1 MGSAL
6 RIKDMVRA
14 AHESRMPALSL
25 TDHMNMSGAVR
36 FYDLCMESGILPILG
51 IEAELAPF
59 YEKAKGSDELDGQER
74 KSFTSVILAKNN
86 SGYAAL
92 CSILS
97 DAYAESGEGGKP
109 VIKKEQLKEAGSDLI
124 FLTGGAEGEVYNLLS
139 KGAAL
144 EATEVLGEYVRLFGK
159 GNVYLEL
166 QYHGREE
173 EIAIIKSQTDLAKT
187 LGIPV
192 VATNECKYLRKED
205 AGILGLLE
213 AIDKGK
219 TVDDPRELTPSN
231 NQYYFRSPEEMRR
244 LFQNHP
250 EAYDN
255 TLAIA
260 DICHVELNPERRTDL
275 PRFPLESGGSSDEVL
290 EREAYAG
297 LVKLY
302 PCVTDGS
309 DEERASKIK
318 GRFEYELDIIKR
330 LGFSDY
336 FLIVSDYVRFAKARG
351 IPVGPGRG
359 SAVGSIVSYAL
370 GITEIDPLEY
380 DLYFERFLNPS
391 RRKMPD
397 IDMDFCERRRGEVI
411 DYIRSR
417 FGIDRVAQV
426 ATFSTLRARAAL
438 QDCARVLKTPN
449 GTVEKLG
456 VVLDRFAK
464 DSGLKFGLIREARM
478 KCEEVKRMM
487 RDGDSGLLALLY
499 AAEKIEDLP
508 RNVSLHAAAVVIA
521 PEPLKKRIPLFGGGG
536 DTRTQCDM
544 YAVERMGLLKMDVL
558 GLRTLTIMEDMRVL
572 CEESGEKI
580 VWSDIPLDDA
590 PTLELIGRGDTIGI
604 FQLESEGMKRVLR
617 RLKPRSF
624 KDVIA
629 VLALY
634 RPGPMQ
640 YIDSFVA
647 RHNGEEEISYA
658 HPKLAK
664 VLKETYGIMLYQEQ
678 VMQALHLILGYT
690 MSNADTFRQIMSKK
704 KVAQMEK
711 EREKFMQAARIKK
724 IDEAVAERLYGDI
737 ASFAGYG
744 FNKSHAAAYA
754 LIAYRMAYMKAHYP
768 AHFCAAL
775 LNAHL
780 GDHEFTARTIREMG
794 SMGFKFASPDVNA
807 SSVYNSA
814 VKDEAGTWTM
824 SIGLVGVRGVGE
836 KLAEAVVKERAQ
848 GKYTSL
854 DNFCLRIERRLLQ
867 PAAVENMI
875 KAGCFDFTN
884 MSRSELTLLAN
895 DLLSNWESK
904 NESSL
909 QRSFF
914 SVKQGKGKESEW
926 TLEEKLRYEKEVLGV
941 YVSDHPLN
949 AWSGLFREKA
959 TLSSEQLKETA
970 EKEPGRIVVMGG
982 IVNSVRKR
990 FNRKGGIYLVLAM
1003 EDLGGQYE
1011 VMVWDTL
1018 AEEMLKKAKANE
1030 VWFLKGCVKPG
1041 RDERSPSV
1049 WASAFKRF
1057 SPDGTLLDQSNA

>member
-1 MGSAL
+1 MRL
-6 RIKDMVRA
+6 KDMIFA
-14 AHESRMPALSL
+14 AKEQRMPALAL

-36 FYDLCMESGILPILG
+36 FYDFCMEAGILPILG
-51 IEAELAPF
+51 IEAEIEPF
-59 YEKAKGSDELDGQER
+59 LEKSNLDQVGK
-74 KSFTSVILAKNN
+74 KSFTVVFLAKNN
-86 SGYAAL
+86 EGYRKL
-92 CSILS
+92 CGLLS
-97 DAYAESGEGGKP
+97 DAYASAADGSEP
-109 VIKKEQLKEAGSDLI
+109 VFRKEQLKDIGGDLI
-124 FLTGGAEGEVYNLLS
+124 LLTGGKEGEITSLLS
-139 KGAAL
+139 KGAVL
-144 EATEVLGEYVRLFGK
+144 EATEVLGEYLKIFGK
-159 GNVYLEL
+159 GNVFLEL
-166 QYHGREE
+166 QCHGEE
-173 EIAIIKSQTDLAKT
+173 GEQSVLKSQTDLART

-192 VATNECKYLRKED
+192 VATNECKYLKKED

-213 AIDKGK
+213 AIAQGR
-219 TVDDPRELTPSN
+219 TVDDPRELTPKV
-231 NQYYFRSPEEMRR
+231 NQYYFRSPAEMRQ
-244 LFQNHP
+244 LFKDIP
-250 EAYDN
+250 EACDN

-260 DICHVELNPERRTDL
+260 DSCHVELNPERRTDL
-275 PRFPLESGGSSDEVL
+275 PRFPLESGESSDEVL
-290 EREAYAG
+290 EKEAYAG

-302 PCVTDGS
+302 PCVSDGS

-318 GRFEYELDIIKR
+318 GRFDYEIDIIKR

-336 FLIVSDYVRFAKARG
+336 FLIVADYVRFAKESG

-370 GITEIDPLEY
+370 GITEIDPIAY

-397 IDMDFCERRRGEVI
+397 IDIDFCERRRGEVI

-417 FGIDRVAQV
+417 FGSPNVAQV

-438 QDCARVLKTPN
+438 QDCARVLKTPA

-456 VVLDRFAK
+456 VAIDRFAK

-478 KCEEVKRMM
+478 KCEEVKRML
-487 RDGDSGLLALLY
+487 RDGDASLLALLY

-508 RNVSLHAAAVVIA
+508 RNISLHAAAVVIS
-521 PEPLKKRIPLFGGGG
+521 PDPIKGRIPLFGSEN

-558 GLRTLTIMEDMRVL
+558 GLRTLTIMEDMKVL

-580 VWSDIPLDDA
+580 VWRDIPLDDGA
-590 PTLELIGRGDTIGI
+590 ALDVIGRGDTIGI

-617 RLKPRSF
+617 RLKP
-624 KDVIA
+624 KDFRDIIA

-640 YIDSFVA
+640 HIDSFIA
-647 RHNGEEEISYA
+647 RHNGEEEITYA

-678 VMQALHLILGYT
+678 VMQAMHLILGYT
-690 MSNADTFRQIMSKK
+690 MSNADIFRQIMSKK

-724 IDEAVAERLYGDI
+724 IDEAVAVKLYGDI

-754 LIAYRMAYMKAHYP
+754 MIAYRMAYLKAHYP

-780 GDHEFTARTIREMG
+780 GDQEFTSRTVREMR
-794 SMGFKFASPDVNA
+794 SASFGFAPPDVNS
-807 SSVYNSA
+807 SSVYNS
-814 VKDEAGTWTM
+814 VIKDEAGKWVM
-824 SIGLVGVRGVGE
+824 SFGLVSVRNVGE
-836 KLAEAVVKERAQ
+836 KLAEAIVKERAQ
-848 GKYTSL
+848 GPFTSL
-854 DNFCLRIERRLLQ
+854 DNFCLRLERRLLQ
-867 PAAVENMI
+867 PTAVENMI

-914 SVKQGKGKESEW
+914 SVKQDKSKEIEW

-949 AWSGLFREKA
+949 AWSGLFREKV

-990 FNRKGGIYLVLAM
+990 FNRKGGIYLVLGM

-1018 AEEMLKKAKANE
+1018 AEEMLMKAKANE
-1030 VWFLKGCVKPG
+1030 VWFLKGCVKPA
-1041 RDERSPSV
+1041 RDDRSPSV

>member
-14 AHESRMPALSL
+14 AADQKMPALAL

-36 FYDLCMESGILPILG
+36 FYDSCMEAGVLPVLG
-51 IEAELAPF
+51 VEAEIEPF
-59 YEKAKGSDELDGQER
+59 CEKAVGGEELDAPEV
-74 KSFTSVILAKNN
+74 KSFTAVILAKNN
-86 SGYAAL
+86 EGYRKL
-92 CSILS
+92 CQILS
-97 DAYAESGEGGKP
+97 DAYAAAGDGSA
-109 VIKKEQLKEAGSDLI
+109 VVVSKEQLKDAGGDLV
-124 FLTGGAEGEVYNLLS
+124 FLTGGKDGEIYSLLL
-139 KGAAL
+139 KGAVL

-166 QYHGREE
+166 QDHGFDGE
-173 EIAIIKSQTDLAKT
+173 AGLIKSARELAKT

-192 VATNECKYLRKED
+192 VATNECKYLKKED

-213 AIDKGK
+213 AIDQGR
-219 TVDDPRELTPSN
+219 TVDDPRELTPKN
-231 NQYYFRSPEEMRR
+231 NQYYFRSAEEMRT
-244 LFQNHP
+244 LFQNYQ
-250 EAYDN
+250 EACDN
-255 TLAIA
+255 TLSIA
-260 DICHVELNPERRTDL
+260 DICHVELNPERRTEL
-275 PRFPLESGGSSDEVL
+275 PRFPLPGGGSADEVL
-290 EREAYAG
+290 EKEAYAG

-302 PCVTDGS
+302 PFILTGS
-309 DEERASKIK
+309 DAERAMKVR
-318 GRFEYELDIIKR
+318 GRFDYELDIIKR

-336 FLIVSDYVRFAKARG
+336 FLIVADYVRFAKSNG

-359 SAVGSIVSYAL
+359 SAVGSLVSYSL

-417 FGIDRVAQV
+417 FGSDRVAQV

-438 QDCARVLKTPN
+438 QDCARVLKTPA

-456 VVLDRFAK
+456 VALDRFAK

-478 KCEEVKRMM
+478 KCEEVRRML
-487 RDGDSGLLALLY
+487 REGDNSLLALLY

-521 PEPLKKRIPLFGGGG
+521 PEPLKNRIPLFGSKN

-580 VWSDIPLDDA
+580 VWNDIPLDDQEA
-590 PTLELIGRGDTIGI
+590 LELIGRGDTIGI

-624 KDVIA
+624 KDIIA

-640 YIDSFVA
+640 YIDSFIA
-647 RHNGEEEISYA
+647 RHNGEEEVAYT
-658 HPKLAK
+658 HPKLQK

-690 MSNADTFRQIMSKK
+690 MANADIFRQIMSKK

-711 EREKFMQAARIKK
+711 EREKFMQAAQNKK
-724 IDEAVAERLYGDI
+724 IDPFVAEKLYGDI

-754 LIAYRMAYMKAHYP
+754 LIAYRMAYMKAHFP

-780 GDHEFTARTIREMG
+780 GDHEFVSRTIREMG
-794 SMGFKFASPDVNA
+794 SMGFKFAPPDVNA

-814 VKDEAGTWTM
+814 KNDAGEWIM
-824 SIGLVGVRGVGE
+824 SFGLVGIRNVGE
-836 KLAEAVVKERAQ
+836 KLAEAIVKERAQ
-848 GKYTSL
+848 GKFTSL

-884 MSRSELTLLAN
+884 ISRSELTLLAN
-895 DLLSNWESK
+895 DLLSSWESK

-914 SVKQGKGKESEW
+914 SVKQEKSKEDEW
-926 TLEEKLRYEKEVLGV
+926 TSEEKLRYEKEVLGV

-949 AWSGLFREKA
+949 AWGELFKGKV
-959 TLSSEQLKETA
+959 TLSSDQLKETA
-970 EKEPGRIVVMGG
+970 EKEPGKIVVMGG
-982 IVNSVRKR
+982 VVNSVRKR
-990 FNRKGGIYLVLAM
+990 INRKGGIYLVLGM
-1003 EDLGGQYE
+1003 EDLGGQFE

-1018 AEEMLKKAKANE
+1018 AEEMSKKAKANE
-1030 VWFLKGCVKPG
+1030 VWFLKGCVKAA
-1041 RDERSPSV
+1041 RDLRPPSV

-1057 SPDGTLLDQSNA
+1057 APDGTLLDQSNA

>member
-14 AHESRMPALSL
+14 AADQKMPALAL

-36 FYDLCMESGILPILG
+36 FYDSCMEAGVLPVLG
-51 IEAELAPF
+51 VEAEIEPF
-59 YEKAKGSDELDGQER
+59 CEKAVGGEELDAPEV
-74 KSFTSVILAKNN
+74 KSFTAVILAKNN
-86 SGYAAL
+86 EGYRKL
-92 CSILS
+92 CQILS
-97 DAYAESGEGGKP
+97 DAYAAAGDGSA
-109 VIKKEQLKEAGSDLI
+109 VVVSKEQLKDAGGDLV
-124 FLTGGAEGEVYNLLS
+124 FLTGGKDGEIYSLLL
-139 KGAAL
+139 KGAVL

-166 QYHGREE
+166 QDHGFDGEAE
-173 EIAIIKSQTDLAKT
+173 LIKSARELAKT

-192 VATNECKYLRKED
+192 VATNECKYLKKED

-213 AIDKGK
+213 AIDQGR
-219 TVDDPRELTPSN
+219 TVDDPRELTPKN
-231 NQYYFRSPEEMRR
+231 NQYYFRSAEEMRT
-244 LFQNHP
+244 LFQNYQ
-250 EAYDN
+250 EACDN
-255 TLAIA
+255 TLSIA
-260 DICHVELNPERRTDL
+260 DICHVELNPERRTEL
-275 PRFPLESGGSSDEVL
+275 PRFPLPGGGSADEVL
-290 EREAYAG
+290 EKEAYAG

-302 PCVTDGS
+302 PFILTGS
-309 DEERASKIK
+309 DAERAMKVR
-318 GRFEYELDIIKR
+318 GRFDYELDIIKR

-336 FLIVSDYVRFAKARG
+336 FLIVADYVRFAKSNG

-359 SAVGSIVSYAL
+359 SAVGSLVSYSL

-417 FGIDRVAQV
+417 FGSDRVAQV

-438 QDCARVLKTPN
+438 QDCARVLKTPA

-456 VVLDRFAK
+456 VALDRFAK

-478 KCEEVKRMM
+478 KCEEVRRML
-487 RDGDSGLLALLY
+487 REGDNSLLALLY

-521 PEPLKKRIPLFGGGG
+521 PEPLKNRIPLFGSKN

-580 VWSDIPLDDA
+580 VWNDIPLDDQEA
-590 PTLELIGRGDTIGI
+590 LELIGRGDTIGI

-624 KDVIA
+624 KDIIA

-640 YIDSFVA
+640 YIDSFIA
-647 RHNGEEEISYA
+647 RHNGEEEVAYT
-658 HPKLAK
+658 HPKLQK

-690 MSNADTFRQIMSKK
+690 MANADIFRQIMSKK

-711 EREKFMQAARIKK
+711 EREKFMQAAQNKK
-724 IDEAVAERLYGDI
+724 IDPFVAEKLYGDI

-754 LIAYRMAYMKAHYP
+754 LIAYRMAYMKAHFP

-780 GDHEFTARTIREMG
+780 GDHEFVSRTIREMG
-794 SMGFKFASPDVNA
+794 SMGFKFAPPDVNA

-814 VKDEAGTWTM
+814 KNDAGEWIM
-824 SIGLVGVRGVGE
+824 SFGLVGIRNVGE
-836 KLAEAVVKERAQ
+836 KLAEAIVKERAQ
-848 GKYTSL
+848 GKFTSL

-884 MSRSELTLLAN
+884 ISRSELTLLAN
-895 DLLSNWESK
+895 DLLSSWESK

-914 SVKQGKGKESEW
+914 SVKQEKSKEDEW
-926 TLEEKLRYEKEVLGV
+926 TSEEKLRYEKEVLGV

-949 AWSGLFREKA
+949 AWGELFKGKV
-959 TLSSEQLKETA
+959 TLSSDQLKETA
-970 EKEPGRIVVMGG
+970 EKEPGKIVVMGG
-982 IVNSVRKR
+982 VVNSVRKR
-990 FNRKGGIYLVLAM
+990 INRKGGIYLVLGM
-1003 EDLGGQYE
+1003 EDLGGQFE

-1018 AEEMLKKAKANE
+1018 AEEMSKKAKANE
-1030 VWFLKGCVKPG
+1030 VWFLKGCVKAA
-1041 RDERSPSV
+1041 RDLRPPSV

-1057 SPDGTLLDQSNA
+1057 APDGTLLDQSNA

>member
-6 RIKDMVRA
+6 RIKDMVKA
-14 AHESRMPALSL
+14 AADQKMPALAL

-36 FYDLCMESGILPILG
+36 FYDSCMEAGVLPVLG
-51 IEAELAPF
+51 VEAEIEPF
-59 YEKAKGSDELDGQER
+59 CEKAVGGEELDAPEV
-74 KSFTSVILAKNN
+74 KSFTVVILAKNN
-86 SGYAAL
+86 EGYRKL
-92 CSILS
+92 CQILS
-97 DAYAESGEGGKP
+97 DAYAAAGDGSAP
-109 VIKKEQLKEAGSDLI
+109 IVRKEQLKDAGGDLI
-124 FLTGGAEGEVYNLLS
+124 FLTGGKDGEIYSLLL
-139 KGAAL
+139 KGAVL

-166 QYHGREE
+166 QDHGFDGEAE
-173 EIAIIKSQTDLAKT
+173 LIKSATDLAKT

-192 VATNECKYLRKED
+192 VATNECKYLKKED

-213 AIDKGK
+213 AIDQGR
-219 TVDDPRELTPSN
+219 TVDDPRELTPKN
-231 NQYYFRSPEEMRR
+231 NQYYFRSAEEMRT
-244 LFQNHP
+244 LFQNYQ
-250 EAYDN
+250 EACDN
-255 TLAIA
+255 TLSIA
-260 DICHVELNPERRTDL
+260 DVCHVELNPERRTEL
-275 PRFPLESGGSSDEVL
+275 PRFPLPGGGSADEVL
-290 EREAYAG
+290 EKEAYAG

-302 PCVTDGS
+302 PFILTGS
-309 DEERASKIK
+309 DAEKAMKVR
-318 GRFEYELDIIKR
+318 GRFDYELDIIKR

-336 FLIVSDYVRFAKARG
+336 FLIVADYVRFAKSNG

-359 SAVGSIVSYAL
+359 SAVGSLVSYSL

-417 FGIDRVAQV
+417 FGSDRVAQV

-438 QDCARVLKTPN
+438 QDCARVLKTPA

-456 VVLDRFAK
+456 VALDRFAK

-478 KCEEVKRMM
+478 KCEEVRRML
-487 RDGDSGLLALLY
+487 REGDNSLLALLY

-521 PEPLKKRIPLFGGGG
+521 PEPLKNRIPLFGSEN

-580 VWSDIPLDDA
+580 VWNDIPLDDQEA
-590 PTLELIGRGDTIGI
+590 LELIGRGDTIGI

-624 KDVIA
+624 KDIIA

-640 YIDSFVA
+640 YIDSFIA
-647 RHNGEEEISYA
+647 RHNGEEEVAYT
-658 HPKLAK
+658 HPKLQK

-690 MSNADTFRQIMSKK
+690 MANADIFRQIMSKK

-711 EREKFMQAARIKK
+711 EREKFMQAAQNKK
-724 IDEAVAERLYGDI
+724 IDPFVAEKLYGDI

-754 LIAYRMAYMKAHYP
+754 LIAYRMAYMKAHFP

-780 GDHEFTARTIREMG
+780 GDHEFISRTIREMG
-794 SMGFKFASPDVNA
+794 SMGFKFAPPDVNA

-814 VKDEAGTWTM
+814 ANDAGEWVM
-824 SIGLVGVRGVGE
+824 SFGLVGIRNVGE
-836 KLAEAVVKERAQ
+836 KLAEAIVKERAQ
-848 GKYTSL
+848 GKFTSL

-884 MSRSELTLLAN
+884 VSRSELTLLAN
-895 DLLSNWESK
+895 DLLSSWESK

-914 SVKQGKGKESEW
+914 SVKQEKSKEDEW
-926 TLEEKLRYEKEVLGV
+926 TSEEKLRYEKEVLGV

-949 AWSGLFREKA
+949 AWGELFKGKV
-959 TLSSEQLKETA
+959 TLSSDQLKETA
-970 EKEPGRIVVMGG
+970 EREPGKIVVMGG
-982 IVNSVRKR
+982 VVNSVRKR
-990 FNRKGGIYLVLAM
+990 INRKGGIYLVLGM
-1003 EDLGGQYE
+1003 EDLGGQFE

-1018 AEEMLKKAKANE
+1018 AEEMSKKAKANE
-1030 VWFLKGCVKPG
+1030 VWFLKGCVKAA
-1041 RDERSPSV
+1041 RDLRPPSV

-1057 SPDGTLLDQSNA
+1057 APDGTLLDQSNA

>member
-14 AHESRMPALSL
+14 AADQKMPALAL

-36 FYDLCMESGILPILG
+36 FYDSCMEAGVLPVLG
-51 IEAELAPF
+51 VEAEIEPF
-59 YEKAKGSDELDGQER
+59 CEKAVGGEELDAPEV
-74 KSFTSVILAKNN
+74 KSFTAVILAKNN
-86 SGYAAL
+86 EGYRKL
-92 CSILS
+92 CQILS
-97 DAYAESGEGGKP
+97 DAYAAAGDGSA
-109 VIKKEQLKEAGSDLI
+109 VVVSKEQLKDAGGDLV
-124 FLTGGAEGEVYNLLS
+124 FLTGGKDGEIYSLLL
-139 KGAAL
+139 KGAVL

-166 QYHGREE
+166 QDHGFDGE
-173 EIAIIKSQTDLAKT
+173 AALIKSARDLAKT

-192 VATNECKYLRKED
+192 VATNECKYLKKED

-213 AIDKGK
+213 AIDQGR
-219 TVDDPRELTPSN
+219 TVDDPRELTPKN
-231 NQYYFRSPEEMRR
+231 NQYYFRSAEEMRT
-244 LFQNHP
+244 LFQNYQ
-250 EAYDN
+250 EACDN
-255 TLAIA
+255 TLSIA
-260 DICHVELNPERRTDL
+260 DICHVELNPERRTEL
-275 PRFPLESGGSSDEVL
+275 PRFPLPGGGSADEVL
-290 EREAYAG
+290 EKEAYAG

-302 PCVTDGS
+302 PFILTGS
-309 DEERASKIK
+309 DAERAMKVR
-318 GRFEYELDIIKR
+318 GRFDYELDIIKR

-336 FLIVSDYVRFAKARG
+336 FLIVADYVRFAKSNG

-359 SAVGSIVSYAL
+359 SAVGSLVSYSL

-417 FGIDRVAQV
+417 FGSDRVAQV

-438 QDCARVLKTPN
+438 QDCARVLKTPA

-456 VVLDRFAK
+456 VALDRFAK

-478 KCEEVKRMM
+478 KCEEVRRML
-487 RDGDSGLLALLY
+487 REGDNSLLALLY

-521 PEPLKKRIPLFGGGG
+521 PEPLKNRIPLFGSKN

-580 VWSDIPLDDA
+580 VWNDIPLDDQEA
-590 PTLELIGRGDTIGI
+590 LELIGRGDTIGI

-624 KDVIA
+624 KDIIA

-640 YIDSFVA
+640 YIDSFIA
-647 RHNGEEEISYA
+647 RHNGEEEVAYT
-658 HPKLAK
+658 HPKLQK

-690 MSNADTFRQIMSKK
+690 MANADIFRQIMSKK

-711 EREKFMQAARIKK
+711 EREKFMQAAQNKK
-724 IDEAVAERLYGDI
+724 IDPFVAEKLYGDI

-754 LIAYRMAYMKAHYP
+754 LIAYRMAYMKAHFP

-780 GDHEFTARTIREMG
+780 GDHEFVSRTIREMG
-794 SMGFKFASPDVNA
+794 SMGFKFAPPDVNA

-814 VKDEAGTWTM
+814 KNDAGEWIM
-824 SIGLVGVRGVGE
+824 SFGLVGIRNVGE
-836 KLAEAVVKERAQ
+836 KLAEAIVKERAQ
-848 GKYTSL
+848 GKFTSL

-884 MSRSELTLLAN
+884 ISRSELTLLAN
-895 DLLSNWESK
+895 DLLSSWESK

-914 SVKQGKGKESEW
+914 SVKQEKSKEDEW
-926 TLEEKLRYEKEVLGV
+926 TSEEKLRYEKEVLGV

-949 AWSGLFREKA
+949 AWGELFKGKV
-959 TLSSEQLKETA
+959 TLSSDQLKETA
-970 EKEPGRIVVMGG
+970 EKEPGKIVVMGG
-982 IVNSVRKR
+982 VVNSVRKR
-990 FNRKGGIYLVLAM
+990 INRKGGIYLVLGM
-1003 EDLGGQYE
+1003 EDLGGQFE

-1018 AEEMLKKAKANE
+1018 AEEMSKKAKANE
-1030 VWFLKGCVKPG
+1030 VWFLKGCVKAA
-1041 RDERSPSV
+1041 RDLRPPSV

-1057 SPDGTLLDQSNA
+1057 APDGTLLDQSNA

>member
-14 AHESRMPALSL
+14 AADQKMPALAL

-36 FYDLCMESGILPILG
+36 FYDSCMEAGVLPVLG
-51 IEAELAPF
+51 VEAEIEPF
-59 YEKAKGSDELDGQER
+59 CEKAVGGEELDAPEV
-74 KSFTSVILAKNN
+74 KSFTAVILAKNN
-86 SGYAAL
+86 EGYRKL
-92 CSILS
+92 CQILS
-97 DAYAESGEGGKP
+97 DAYAAAGDGSA
-109 VIKKEQLKEAGSDLI
+109 VVVSKEQLKDAGGDLV
-124 FLTGGAEGEVYNLLS
+124 FLTGGKDGEIYSLLL
-139 KGAAL
+139 KGAVL

-166 QYHGREE
+166 QDHGFDGEAE
-173 EIAIIKSQTDLAKT
+173 LIKSARELAKT

-192 VATNECKYLRKED
+192 VATNECKYLKKED

-213 AIDKGK
+213 AIDQGR
-219 TVDDPRELTPSN
+219 TVDDPRELTPKN
-231 NQYYFRSPEEMRR
+231 NQYYFRSAEEMRT
-244 LFQNHP
+244 LFQNYQ
-250 EAYDN
+250 EACDN
-255 TLAIA
+255 TLSIA
-260 DICHVELNPERRTDL
+260 DICHVELNPERRTEL
-275 PRFPLESGGSSDEVL
+275 PRFPLPGGGSADEVL
-290 EREAYAG
+290 EKEAYAG

-302 PCVTDGS
+302 PFILTGS
-309 DEERASKIK
+309 DAERAMKVR
-318 GRFEYELDIIKR
+318 GRFDYELDIIKR

-336 FLIVSDYVRFAKARG
+336 FLIVADYVRFAKSNG

-359 SAVGSIVSYAL
+359 SAVGSLVSYSL

-417 FGIDRVAQV
+417 FGSDRVAQV

-438 QDCARVLKTPN
+438 QDCARVLKTPA

-456 VVLDRFAK
+456 VALDRFAK

-478 KCEEVKRMM
+478 KCEEVRRML
-487 RDGDSGLLALLY
+487 REGDNSLLALLY

-521 PEPLKKRIPLFGGGG
+521 PEPLKNRIPLFGSKN

-580 VWSDIPLDDA
+580 VWNDIPLDDQEA
-590 PTLELIGRGDTIGI
+590 LELIGRGDTIGI

-624 KDVIA
+624 KDIIA

-640 YIDSFVA
+640 YIDSFIA
-647 RHNGEEEISYA
+647 RHNGEEEVAYT
-658 HPKLAK
+658 HPKLQK

-690 MSNADTFRQIMSKK
+690 MANADIFRQIMSKK

-711 EREKFMQAARIKK
+711 EREKFMQAAQNKK
-724 IDEAVAERLYGDI
+724 IDPFGAEKLYGDI

-754 LIAYRMAYMKAHYP
+754 LIAYRMAYMKAHFP

-780 GDHEFTARTIREMG
+780 GDHEFVSRTIREMG
-794 SMGFKFASPDVNA
+794 SMGFKFAPPDVNA

-814 VKDEAGTWTM
+814 KNDAGEWIM
-824 SIGLVGVRGVGE
+824 SFGLVGIRNVGE
-836 KLAEAVVKERAQ
+836 KLAEAIVKERAQ
-848 GKYTSL
+848 GKFTSL

-884 MSRSELTLLAN
+884 ISRSELTLLAN
-895 DLLSNWESK
+895 DLLSSWESK

-914 SVKQGKGKESEW
+914 SVKQEKSKEDEW
-926 TLEEKLRYEKEVLGV
+926 TSEEKLRYEKEVLGV

-949 AWSGLFREKA
+949 AWGELFKGKV
-959 TLSSEQLKETA
+959 TLSSDQLKETA
-970 EKEPGRIVVMGG
+970 EKEPGKIVVMGG
-982 IVNSVRKR
+982 VVNSVRKR
-990 FNRKGGIYLVLAM
+990 INRKGGIYLVLGM
-1003 EDLGGQYE
+1003 EDLGGQFE

-1018 AEEMLKKAKANE
+1018 AEEMSKKAKANE
-1030 VWFLKGCVKPG
+1030 VWFLKGCVKAA
-1041 RDERSPSV
+1041 RDLRPPSV

-1057 SPDGTLLDQSNA
+1057 APDGTLLDQSNA

>member
-14 AHESRMPALSL
+14 AADQKMPALAL
-25 TDHMNMSGAVR
+25 TDRMNMSGAVR
-36 FYDLCMESGILPILG
+36 FYDSCMEAGVLPVLG
-51 IEAELAPF
+51 VEAEIEPF
-59 YEKAKGSDELDGQER
+59 CEKAVGGEELDAPEV
-74 KSFTSVILAKNN
+74 KSFAAVILAKNN
-86 SGYAAL
+86 EGYRKL
-92 CSILS
+92 CQILS
-97 DAYAESGEGGKP
+97 DAYAAAGDGSAP
-109 VIKKEQLKEAGSDLI
+109 IVSKEQLKDAGGDLV
-124 FLTGGAEGEVYNLLS
+124 FLTGGKDGEIYSLLL
-139 KGAAL
+139 KGAVL

-166 QYHGREE
+166 QDHGFDGEAE
-173 EIAIIKSQTDLAKT
+173 LIKSAKDLAKT

-192 VATNECKYLRKED
+192 VATNECKYFKKED

-213 AIDKGK
+213 AIDQGR
-219 TVDDPRELTPSN
+219 TVDDPRELTPKN
-231 NQYYFRSPEEMRR
+231 NQYYFRSAEEMRT
-244 LFQNHP
+244 LFHNYP
-250 EAYDN
+250 EACDN
-255 TLAIA
+255 TLSIA
-260 DICHVELNPERRTDL
+260 DICHVELNPERRTEL
-275 PRFPLESGGSSDEVL
+275 PRFPLPGGGSADEVL
-290 EREAYAG
+290 EKEAYAG

-302 PCVTDGS
+302 PFILTGS
-309 DEERASKIK
+309 DAERAMKVR
-318 GRFEYELDIIKR
+318 GRFDYELDIIKR

-336 FLIVSDYVRFAKARG
+336 FLIVADYVRFAKSNG

-359 SAVGSIVSYAL
+359 SAVGSLVSYSL

-417 FGIDRVAQV
+417 FGSDRVAQV

-438 QDCARVLKTPN
+438 QDCARVLKTPA

-456 VVLDRFAK
+456 VALDRFAK

-478 KCEEVKRMM
+478 KCEEVRRML
-487 RDGDSGLLALLY
+487 REGDNSLLALLY

-521 PEPLKKRIPLFGGGG
+521 PEPLKNRIPLFGSEN

-558 GLRTLTIMEDMRVL
+558 GLRTLTVMEDMRVL

-580 VWSDIPLDDA
+580 VWNDIPLDDQEA
-590 PTLELIGRGDTIGI
+590 LELIGRGDTIGI

-624 KDVIA
+624 KDIIA

-640 YIDSFVA
+640 YIDSFIA
-647 RHNGEEEISYA
+647 RHNGEEEVAYT
-658 HPKLAK
+658 HPKLQK

-690 MSNADTFRQIMSKK
+690 MANADIFRQIMSKK

-711 EREKFMQAARIKK
+711 EREKFMQAAQNKK
-724 IDEAVAERLYGDI
+724 LDPFVAEKLYGDI

-754 LIAYRMAYMKAHYP
+754 LIAYRMAYMKAHFP

-780 GDHEFTARTIREMG
+780 GDHEFISRTIREMG
-794 SMGFKFASPDVNA
+794 SMGFKFAPPDVNA

-814 VKDEAGTWTM
+814 KNDAGEWIM
-824 SIGLVGVRGVGE
+824 SFGLVGIRNVGE
-836 KLAEAVVKERAQ
+836 KLAEAIVKERAQ
-848 GKYTSL
+848 GKFTSL

-884 MSRSELTLLAN
+884 VSRSELTLLAN
-895 DLLSNWESK
+895 DLLSSWESK

-914 SVKQGKGKESEW
+914 SVKQKESKEDEW
-926 TLEEKLRYEKEVLGV
+926 TSEEKLRYEKEVLGV

-949 AWSGLFREKA
+949 AWGELFKGKV
-959 TLSSEQLKETA
+959 TLSSDQLKETA
-970 EKEPGRIVVMGG
+970 EREPGKIVVMGG
-982 IVNSVRKR
+982 VVNSVRKR
-990 FNRKGGIYLVLAM
+990 INRKGGIYLVLGM
-1003 EDLGGQYE
+1003 EDLGGQFE

-1018 AEEMLKKAKANE
+1018 AEEMSKKAKANE
-1030 VWFLKGCVKPG
+1030 VWFLKGCVKPA
-1041 RDERSPSV
+1041 RDLRPPSV

-1057 SPDGTLLDQSNA
+1057 APDGTLLDQSNA